1 MAGGLTEQK
10 ERGGVGRAGTA
21 WGEARQWPDHRGHSE
36 FKLVLK
42 VVLTIMHV
50 RCLAQCLLMIST
62 YSYSVVVVLMLFN
75 KKYCFPFKATH
86 ISINHN
92 SQDIETT

>member
-50 RCLAQCLLMIST
+50 RCLAQCLLMIS
-62 YSYSVVVVLMLFN
+62 SYSVVVVLMLFN
-75 KKYCFPFKATH
+75 KKYCVFHLKPH
-86 ISINHN
+86 ISALFTIAK
-92 SQDIETT
+92 I